1 MINTKNSMKI
11 KELAIQDK
19 DTIKSLLKLKMVPVY
34 IVTVI
39 VGLVYFM
46 ILYKVSLSPSNS
58 RTGVFLLVIGLV
70 MLLFV
75 SVTFFKL
82 AFTLCL
88 DLLKNEKWCF
98 DDIVQDKLQTKDKS
112 PSTYSTGYG
121 ARPISANRYK
131 VKIADKT
138 FKVGEDFYNSLEVGK
153 KVRFE
158 MSRFSKTI
166 LSNIELS

>member
-1 MINTKNSMKI
+1 MEI
-11 KELAIQDK
+11 KELTIQDK

-39 VGLVYFM
+39 VGIVYSM
-46 ILYKVSLSPSNS
+46 ILYKVSSSPSNN
-58 RTGVFLLVIGLV
+58 RTGIFLLVIGLV

-75 SVTFFKL
+75 SVAFFKF

-121 ARPISANRYK
+121 ARPISANRYR

-138 FKVGEDFYNSLEVGK
+138 FKVDEDFYNSLEVGK
-153 KVRFE
+153 KVKFE
-158 MSRFSKTI
+158 MARSSKNI
-166 LSNIELS
+166 LSNMHLS